1 MTMDQQVALE
11 RQRELYR
18 EKNAHLGK
26 YLEPVES
33 FEFYREI
40 FPRGRLSAEVTL
52 RTPREMV
59 SRWWC
64 HQKTALRWR
73 SRETAKPTVM

>member
-26 YLEPVES
+26 YLEPVEPY
-33 FEFYREI
+33 EF
-40 FPRGRLSAEVTL
+40 
-52 RTPREMV
+52 
-59 SRWWC
+59 
-64 HQKTALRWR
+64 
-73 SRETAKPTVM
+73 